1 MGTSQCAAIKTSVL
15 YVYVIDTSVLRC
27 LLIFISIV
35 LSRRLFFSDEFLLD
49 CFANIRSFY
58 HKYWSSFKLLLKVI
72 TRMRLLCFGIGNFV
86 SLFNQREARAE
97 PIAACMC
104 VFSDALNK
112 LRVSTRNPDWFIAL
126 FSPLVIVIDRNNYF
140 GIGFSTVI

>member
-1 MGTSQCAAIKTSVL
+1 ML
-15 YVYVIDTSVLRC
+15 YLYVIDTSVLRC
-27 LLIFISIV
+27 LYINIHFNCSFAQA
-35 LSRRLFFSDEFLLD
+35 FFSDEFLLD

-72 TRMRLLCFGIGNFV
+72 TRMRLLCLGIGNFA
-86 SLFNQREARAE
+86 SLFNQREAKTE

-104 VFSDALNK
+104 VVSDALNRVNINSALNK
-112 LRVSTRNPDWFIAL
+112 LRVSTRKPDEFIAL
-126 FSPLVIVIDRNNYF
+126 FSLLVIDRNNYF

>member
-1 MGTSQCAAIKTSVL
+1 ML
-15 YVYVIDTSVLRC
+15 YVYVIDTSALRC

-35 LSRRLFFSDEFLLD
+35 LLRRLFFSDEFLLD

-72 TRMRLLCFGIGNFV
+72 TRMRLLCFGIGNFA

-97 PIAACMC
+97 PIAACNCMC

-112 LRVSTRNPDWFIAL
+112 IRVSTRNPDWFIAL
-126 FSPLVIVIDRNNYF
+126 FSPLVIDRNNYF